1 MDLVIYE
8 ENKPFVLEELEEGDF
23 DYIDAASEVYETEFF
38 RFIGANRL
46 LAKLAATYPTPR
58 QKQEVPMLLYVGG
71 NLSMRL
77 HGVHSYNAFPMVVRV
92 GGMLNA
98 FGHKM
103 GRKVHHPDTGDVTL
117 SCEGFNKK
125 NKYDRQTPCDQ
136 DFLRKIS
143 KDTDADALMR
153 WFGGDVVRALH
164 KRRVFKKGGIYI
176 GDASYL
182 FVPDNP
188 NYEGSVRLLFD
199 EHGHP
204 VGRQAFEKMN
214 DEKKVRC
221 QLRRCYK
228 MVTLLYTNRDLEFFQ
243 FVAVRV
249 LPGNANEC
257 PVLYQLVDAFVE
269 AVGKGVMKRLIVDRG
284 FIDGHAISRCK
295 EEHGVDV
302 LIPVRKN
309 MDIYRDAMALFE
321 QPKVKWSVYEP
332 PVEAPSQ
339 PARPRPEVIEKRE
352 RKRKKTLSEKRR
364 DNPPASRP
372 PEKTVVKTEV
382 AAIGGFESWS
392 SCTVP
397 LTVVASREH
406 YADGHD
412 ETWMLL
418 DTKKVKDGQRTRQ
431 DYHLR
436 TAIEER
442 YRQLK
447 CFSDLCNFTSRAF
460 SMVVNQ
466 VVFVMLAYDLMQYHL
481 LRKGRKDLT
490 NKTPPRIRQQLLPTD
505 NYIIVYRYNY
515 YGLFAPLEF
524 TGIVVDLP
532 EGPRKK
538 IAHKCR
544 RLSRELSEEGLRKPR
559 PP

>member
-46 LAKLAATYPTPR
+46 LPKLAATYPTPR
-58 QKQEVPMLLYVGG
+58 YKEEVPMWLYVGG

-98 FGHKM
+98 FGHRM

-117 SCEGFNKK
+117 SCDGFNKK

-143 KDTDADALMR
+143 RDTDADALMR
-153 WFGGDVVRALH
+153 WFGGDVVKALH

-188 NYEGSVRLLFD
+188 NYEGSARLLFD

-204 VGRQAFEKMN
+204 VSRQALQGMD

-249 LPGNANEC
+249 LPGNASEC
-257 PVLYQLVDAFVE
+257 PVLYRLVDAFVE

-284 FIDGHAISRCK
+284 FIDGQAISRCK

-302 LIPVRKN
+302 LIPVRKG

-321 QPKVKWSVYEP
+321 QPEVKWSVYEP
-332 PVEAPSQ
+332 PVEAPPQ
-339 PARPRPEVIEKRE
+339 PARPRPDAIEKRE
-352 RKRKKTLSEKRR
+352 RKRQKTLSERRR
-364 DNPPASRP
+364 DNPPPPPP

-397 LTVVASREH
+397 LTVVASREQ
-406 YADGHD
+406 YADGHN
-412 ETWMLL
+412 ETWLLL
-418 DTKKVKDGQRTRQ
+418 DTRKVKDGRQSRQ

-436 TAIEER
+436 TAIEET
-442 YRQLK
+442 YRHLK

-466 VVFVMLAYDLMQYHL
+466 VVFVMLAYDLLQYHL

-490 NKTPPRIRQQLLPTD
+490 NKTPPRIRQQLLPSD
-505 NYIIVYRYNY
+505 NHIIVYRENY

-524 TGIVVDLP
+524 SGILLTLAEP
-532 EGPRKK
+532 ARRK
-538 IAHKCR
+538 AAQKCQ
-544 RLSRELSEEGLRKPR
+544 RLSRELTEGLKQPR